1 MSSEDEVKVRVDAL
15 RKTYFDAKHH
25 CFAYRI
31 GHAQER
37 TRAFDDGE
45 PAHSAGHPILGQ
57 IVAHGLTDTLVVVV
71 RYFGGILLGVG
82 RLMQAYR
89 TAAQDALDRAPAV
102 RTVEKTTCVLQ
113 FGYAATGAVNRVLR
127 TYAAETSDYR
137 NDSVCS
143 VTVKI
148 RTGLA
153 DAMLKE
159 LGALRD
165 VRVTLPE
172 KTVQTEEME
181 SNL

>member
-1 MSSEDEVKVRVDAL
+1 MKARVDAL

-31 GHAQER
+31 GHMPER
-37 TRAFDDGE
+37 IRAFDDGE
-45 PAHSAGHPILGQ
+45 PAHSAGQPILGQ

-89 TAAQDALDRAPAV
+89 AAAQDALDKAPAV
-102 RTVEKTTCVLQ
+102 WTVEKTTCVLH

-143 VTVKI
+143 VTVRI
-148 RTGLA
+148 RTSLA
-153 DAMLKE
+153 DAMLRD
-159 LGALRD
+159 LGTLRD
-165 VRVTLPE
+165 VRVVLPE
-172 KTVQTEEME
+172 EAGQTEEME
-181 SNL
+181 SNI